1 LGGWW
6 GWGGVGVEGGGVGR
20 RDEMRRERNRDMI
33 VSTENATPPK
43 SSRSRNSDSSVQ
55 IQTEPTCQFEFVP
68 RYTEKSGFL
77 DLIDVGDV
85 AFSVETVIESAQG
98 KELARGDTAPAG
110 AREKSQEK

>member
-1 LGGWW
+1 MCACVL
-6 GWGGVGVEGGGVGR
+6 VCVVCLILFLSCVMT
-20 RDEMRRERNRDMI
+20 DF
-33 VSTENATPPK
+33 TESATLPK
-43 SSRSRNSDSSVQ
+43 YTKSRNSDSSVQ
-55 IQTEPTCQFEFVP
+55 IQTEPTCQFEFVR